1 MNPGENEGGT
11 DAKIKLCNGETIQHV
26 PLLPILVKNRRRR
39 RREEEVTWCKGGKII
54 SQKGLGYFAS
64 QDPIQSN

>member
-1 MNPGENEGGT
+1 MVNPNFYRVISGVNEGGT

-39 RREEEVTWCKGGKII
+39 RREEEVKW
-54 SQKGLGYFAS
+54 
-64 QDPIQSN
+64 